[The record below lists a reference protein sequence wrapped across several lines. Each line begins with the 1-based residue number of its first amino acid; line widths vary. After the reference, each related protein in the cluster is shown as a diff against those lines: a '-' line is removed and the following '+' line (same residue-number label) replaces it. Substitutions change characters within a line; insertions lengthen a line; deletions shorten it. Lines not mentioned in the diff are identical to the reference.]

1 MRLSQVPVQSLY
13 RHGLLF
19 DPGGVCQDSP
29 VTPWQL
35 LRSGT
40 LKPSAF
46 PFGRSGTC
54 RRVILMDHDFQ
65 TTFEA
70 QSHTLPTRSAPL
82 TTFVSSGREALLLG
96 WWLTFAQGGLPP
108 PGLH

>member
-19 DPGGVCQDSP
+19 DPGGRSSDSP
-29 VTPWQL
+29 ITPDGM
-35 LRSGT
+35 LRSGS

-46 PFGRSGTC
+46 TGCRSGTC
-54 RRVILMDHDFQ
+54 RRLILMDHDFQ

-70 QSHTLPTRSAPL
+70 QSHTLPTCSTSL
-82 TTFVSSGREALLLG
+82 TTFVSSGRKASLLG
-96 WWLTFAQGGLPP
+96 
-108 PGLH
+108 